1 MPASTETY
9 TNDFL
14 SLIAANERLIYKV
27 CRVYE
32 SDADIRQDMFQ
43 EIVLQAWSAYPRY
56 RQAAA
61 FSTWL
66 YRIALN
72 TAITFQ
78 RRSKRNIVTSVAE
91 VPDVHAMAPVG
102 ADETYERMYKL
113 IASLPAMEKA
123 LVVLYL
129 DDYPYREIADMLGI
143 SESNVGTKLARIKE
157 KLRKQ
162 AAVLTNA

>member
-1 MPASTETY
+1 MPANTESY

-14 SLIAANERLIYKV
+14 GLISANERLIYNV

-32 SDADIRQDMFQ
+32 RDADIRQDLFQ
-43 EIVLQAWSAYPRY
+43 EIVLQAWRAYPRY
-56 RQAAA
+56 RRAAA

-78 RRSKRNIVTSVAE
+78 RKSKKNIVTSMAE
-91 VPDVHAMAPVG
+91 LPDVHPATSVVEH
-102 ADETYERMYKL
+102 ETYELMYEL

-162 AAVLTNA
+162 AAVLNNV

>member
-1 MPASTETY
+1 MPANTESY

-14 SLIAANERLIYKV
+14 GLISANERLIYKV

-32 SDADIRQDMFQ
+32 HDTDSRQDLFQ

-56 RQAAA
+56 RHAAT

-78 RRSKRNIVTSVAE
+78 RKSRKNIVTSVAE
-91 VPDVHAMAPVG
+91 LPDVHPATSVVAQ
-102 ADETYERMYKL
+102 EKYELMYEL

-123 LVVLYL
+123 LIVLYL

-162 AAVLTNA
+162 AAVLSNI

>member
-1 MPASTETY
+1 MPTDTRAY
-9 TNDFL
+9 IDDFIR
-14 SLIAANERLIYKV
+14 LISANERLIYKV

-32 SDADIRQDMFQ
+32 SDADIRQDLFQ

-66 YRIALN
+66 YKIALN

-78 RRSKRNIVTSVAE
+78 RKSKRNIVTSVAE
-91 VPDVHAMAPVG
+91 LPDVHTAASVG
-102 ADETYERMYKL
+102 AHEKYELMYEL

-123 LVVLYL
+123 LIVLYL

-143 SESNVGTKLARIKE
+143 SESNVGTKLARIRE

-162 AAVLTNA
+162 AAALSKV

>member
-1 MPASTETY
+1 MSANTETY

-14 SLIAANERLIYKV
+14 GLISANERLIYKV

-56 RQAAA
+56 RRAAA

-78 RRSKRNIVTSVAE
+78 RKTKRNMVTNVAE
-91 VPDVHAMAPVG
+91 LPDVHVVTSDG
-102 ADETYERMYKL
+102 THEKYEMMYEL
-113 IASLPAMEKA
+113 IASLPSMEKA
-123 LVVLYL
+123 LVMLYL

-143 SESNVGTKLARIKE
+143 SESNVGTKLARIKD

-162 AAVLTNA
+162 AAVLNNV

>member
-1 MPASTETY
+1 MSANTKTY

-14 SLIAANERLIYKV
+14 GLISANERLIYKV

-56 RQAAA
+56 RRAAA

-78 RRSKRNIVTSVAE
+78 RKTKRNMVIDRFHLLVAKERLVGLSSIPFGLVSLYLLIDGYRFQQLIDILPRLIISIVLAVAIS
-91 VPDVHAMAPVG
+91 
-102 ADETYERMYKL
+102 YFMYKK
-113 IASLPAMEKA
+113 SYFDK
-123 LVVLYL
+123 
-129 DDYPYREIADMLGI
+129 
-143 SESNVGTKLARIKE
+143 N
-157 KLRKQ
+157 
-162 AAVLTNA
+162 

>member
-1 MPASTETY
+1 MPANTETY
-9 TNDFL
+9 TSEFL
-14 SLIAANERLIYKV
+14 GLISANERLIYKV

-32 SDADIRQDMFQ
+32 HDADTRQDMFQ

-78 RRSKRNIVTSVAE
+78 RKSKRNMVTSVAE
-91 VPDVHAMAPVG
+91 LPDIPAAASVD
-102 ADETYERMYKL
+102 ADDKYEMMYEL

-129 DDYPYREIADMLGI
+129 DDYPYQEIGDMLGI

-162 AAVLTNA
+162 AAMLDNV

>member
-1 MPASTETY
+1 MPANTETY
-9 TNDFL
+9 TSDFL
-14 SLIAANERLIYKV
+14 GLISANERLIYKV

-32 SDADIRQDMFQ
+32 HDADIRQDMFQ

-56 RQAAA
+56 RKAAA

-78 RRSKRNIVTSVAE
+78 RKSKRYMVTSVAE
-91 VPDVHAMAPVG
+91 LPDIQAAASVDT
-102 ADETYERMYKL
+102 DEKYEMMYEL
-113 IASLPAMEKA
+113 IATLPAMEKA

-129 DDYPYREIADMLGI
+129 DDYPYREIGDMLGI

-162 AAVLTNA
+162 AAMLDNV

>member
-1 MPASTETY
+1 MPANTQIY

-14 SLIAANERLIYKV
+14 GLISANERLIYKV

-32 SDADIRQDMFQ
+32 SDADMRQDLFQ

-78 RRSKRNIVTSVAE
+78 RKSKRNIVTSVAE
-91 VPDVHAMAPVG
+91 LPDVHAAASAG
-102 ADETYERMYKL
+102 AHDKYEMMYEL

-129 DDYPYREIADMLGI
+129 EDYPYREIADILGI

-157 KLRKQ
+157 KLKKQ
-162 AAVLTNA
+162 AAVLNNV